1 MAEQTQERIVGID
14 LGTTNSLVAYMQGEK
29 PVVIPGEDGLNL
41 VPSVVALAGD
51 GQRKFVVVSAHAE
64 EELIADPHFQGMERT
79 EGFVL
84 VEITLRSGRTTEKKQ
99 ALYREIARLF
109 AERAAI
115 APDNVMIVLRGNEL
129 DDWSFGRG
137 EAQYVL
143 NPPAAA
149 R

>member
-1 MAEQTQERIVGID
+1 MPLVRISVGD
-14 LGTTNSLVAYMQGEK
+14 TLDREK
-29 PVVIPGEDGLNL
+29 RKLLANAVYDAMRATIGIPE
-41 VPSVVALAGD
+41 GD
-51 GQRKFVVVSAHAE
+51 KFVVLTAHAE
-64 EELIADPHFQGMERT
+64 EELIADPHFLGMERT

>member
-1 MAEQTQERIVGID
+1 MPLVRISVGETLD
-14 LGTTNSLVAYMQGEK
+14 REK
-29 PVVIPGEDGLNL
+29 RKLLANAVYDAMRATIGIPE
-41 VPSVVALAGD
+41 GD
-51 GQRKFVVVSAHAE
+51 KFVVVSAHAE

>member
-1 MAEQTQERIVGID
+1 MPLVRISVGETLD
-14 LGTTNSLVAYMQGEK
+14 REK
-29 PVVIPGEDGLNL
+29 RKLLANAVYDAMRATIGIPE
-41 VPSVVALAGD
+41 GD
-51 GQRKFVVVSAHAE
+51 KFVVIGAHAE
-64 EELIADPHFQGMERT
+64 DELIVDPHFLGMERT

-109 AERAAI
+109 AERADI

-129 DDWSFGRG
+129 DDWSFGKG

-143 NPPAAA
+143 NPPAAV

>member
-1 MAEQTQERIVGID
+1 MPLVRISVGD
-14 LGTTNSLVAYMQGEK
+14 ALDREK
-29 PVVIPGEDGLNL
+29 RKLLANAVYDAMRATIGIPE
-41 VPSVVALAGD
+41 GD
-51 GQRKFVVVSAHAE
+51 KFAVLTAHAE
-64 EELIADPHFQGMERT
+64 DELIADPHFLGMERT

-115 APDNVMIVLRGNEL
+115 APDNVMIVLRSNEL

>member
-1 MAEQTQERIVGID
+1 MPLVRISVGD
-14 LGTTNSLVAYMQGEK
+14 ALDREK
-29 PVVIPGEDGLNL
+29 RKLLANAVYDAMRATIGIPE
-41 VPSVVALAGD
+41 GD
-51 GQRKFVVVSAHAE
+51 KFVVLTAHAE
-64 EELIADPHFQGMERT
+64 DELIADPHFLGMERT

-84 VEITLRSGRTTEKKQ
+84 VEITLRSGRTTEMKQ

-143 NPPAAA
+143 NPPAAV

>member
-1 MAEQTQERIVGID
+1 MPLVRISVGD
-14 LGTTNSLVAYMQGEK
+14 ALDREK
-29 PVVIPGEDGLNL
+29 RRLLANAVYDAMRATIGIPE
-41 VPSVVALAGD
+41 GD
-51 GQRKFVVVSAHAE
+51 KFVVLTAHAE
-64 EELIADPHFQGMERT
+64 DELIADPHFLGMERT

-109 AERAAI
+109 AERADI
-115 APDNVMIVLRGNEL
+115 APDNVMIVLRGNDL
-129 DDWSFGRG
+129 DDWSFGGG

>member
-1 MAEQTQERIVGID
+1 MPLVRISVGD
-14 LGTTNSLVAYMQGEK
+14 ALDREK
-29 PVVIPGEDGLNL
+29 RRLLANAVYDAMRATIGIPE
-41 VPSVVALAGD
+41 GD
-51 GQRKFVVVSAHAE
+51 KFVVLTAHAE
-64 EELIADPHFQGMERT
+64 DELIADPHFLGMERT

-115 APDNVMIVLRGNEL
+115 APDNVMIVLRSNEL

-143 NPPAAA
+143 SPPAAA